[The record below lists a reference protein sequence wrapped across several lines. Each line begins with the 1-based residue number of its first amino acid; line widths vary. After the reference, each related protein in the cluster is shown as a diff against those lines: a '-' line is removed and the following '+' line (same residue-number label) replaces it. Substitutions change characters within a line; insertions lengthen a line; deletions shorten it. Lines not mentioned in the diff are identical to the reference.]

1 MIYDMKNKIILYS
14 LLMLVFFAC
23 TPKSFKVNVEMANAN
38 GKTAYLQKIINNE
51 TVNIDSCLIENNMA
65 VFNLKTEKNNDAYHI
80 FIKLPYQGSALP
92 LSYNSNNLK
101 PLLL

>member
-38 GKTAYLQKIINNE
+38 GKTAYLQKIINNGMYCMKMME
-51 TVNIDSCLIENNMA
+51 QVTYTKKDFS
-65 VFNLKTEKNNDAYHI
+65 
-80 FIKLPYQGSALP
+80 
-92 LSYNSNNLK
+92 
-101 PLLL
+101 

>member
-38 GKTAYLQKIINNE
+38 GKTAYLQKIINE
-51 TVNIDSCLIENNMA
+51 I
-65 VFNLKTEKNNDAYHI
+65 
-80 FIKLPYQGSALP
+80 
-92 LSYNSNNLK
+92 SYCK
-101 PLLL
+101 F